1 MSRCPVHLTASKGRF
16 RQSTR
21 QKFKSS
27 ENTQFGGCTTLS
39 QRRRLLTLAELGD
52 RIDSVRKGYGAMAH
66 VIRQPCDEGIIR
78 SKEATSACTP
88 NAAPWV
94 LAATIL
100 GSSMAFID
108 ETAVTVALPAI
119 QAALDATAV
128 DAQWVVAAYTLF
140 LASLVLVGGSLGDH
154 LGRRR
159 VFSTGIA
166 LFALA
171 SVWGGLS
178 PSGGQLIAA
187 RAVQGIGAALLV
199 PNALAIIGASFR
211 EERRGRAIGTW
222 TSLTSVTLI
231 LGPVLGGYLA
241 ENVSWRGVF
250 FINIPLAVAVLAIT
264 RSHVPESRDPEA
276 RRLDLLGAA
285 LAAVGLGSIVFG
297 LLESSKVGLGSPL
310 VLGALLIGVGVL
322 VAFLVVEGRTREPM
336 MPLNL
341 FRSRNFAGAN
351 AFTLLL
357 YFALVG
363 TMFFLPFDLIWVQ
376 GYSATA
382 AGAAIVPAILLMSL
396 LSRYTG
402 GLTDRYGPRLPL
414 VLGPAIAAVGFFL
427 FAVPGIQSG
436 SYWTSFFPAAA
447 VLGVGLSIL
456 VPAVTTVALNSVD
469 VRHTGLASAINNAF
483 SQTAGLMAVAVLGV
497 LMFAVFGA
505 NLDNRLEGLELPDE
519 ARQQLEE
526 EKVKLGAAQAPE
538 DLDTATGVTVER
550 AIDEA
555 FVSGY
560 RVVMLVAAAAALASA
575 ISAAVLIEGKK
586 PQVSARR

>member
-1 MSRCPVHLTASKGRF
+1 MAGV
-16 RQSTR
+16 
-21 QKFKSS
+21 
-27 ENTQFGGCTTLS
+27 
-39 QRRRLLTLAELGD
+39 
-52 RIDSVRKGYGAMAH
+52 VRE
-66 VIRQPCDEGIIR
+66 PCDEGVILSR
-78 SKEATSACTP
+78 KAKSPCAP

-108 ETAVTVALPAI
+108 ETALPVALPAI
-119 QAALDATAV
+119 QNALGATAV
-128 DAQWVVAAYTLF
+128 DAQWVVAAYTLL
-140 LASLVLVGGSLGDH
+140 LAALILIGGSLGDH

-159 VFSTGIA
+159 VFSIGVG

-171 SVWGGLS
+171 SAWCGLA
-178 PSGGQLIAA
+178 PSSEQLIAA
-187 RAVQGIGAALLV
+187 RVLQGVGAALLV
-199 PNALAIIGASFR
+199 PNSLAIIGASFE
-211 EERRGRAIGTW
+211 EERRGKAIGTW

-285 LAAVGLGSIVFG
+285 LAAAGLGSIVFG
-297 LLESSKVGLGSPL
+297 LLESSRVGLGNPL

-436 SYWTSFFPAAA
+436 SYWTTFFPAAV

-497 LMFAVFGA
+497 LMFAAFGA
-505 NLDNRLEGLELPDE
+505 NLDDRLQGLELPNE
-519 ARQQLEE
+519 ARQQLEA

-538 DLDTATGVTVER
+538 GLDAATGVTVEQ

>member
-1 MSRCPVHLTASKGRF
+1 MAGV
-16 RQSTR
+16 
-21 QKFKSS
+21 
-27 ENTQFGGCTTLS
+27 
-39 QRRRLLTLAELGD
+39 
-52 RIDSVRKGYGAMAH
+52 VRE
-66 VIRQPCDEGIIR
+66 PCDEGVILSR
-78 SKEATSACTP
+78 KAKSPCTP

-108 ETAVTVALPAI
+108 ETALPVALPAI
-119 QAALDATAV
+119 QNALGATVV
-128 DAQWVVAAYTLF
+128 DAQWVVAAYTLL
-140 LASLVLVGGSLGDH
+140 LAALILIGGSLGDH

-159 VFSTGIA
+159 AFSIGVG

-171 SVWGGLS
+171 SAWCGLA
-178 PSGGQLIAA
+178 PSSEQLIAA
-187 RAVQGIGAALLV
+187 RVLQGVGAALLV
-199 PNALAIIGASFR
+199 PNSLAIIGASFE
-211 EERRGRAIGTW
+211 EERRGKAIGTW

-285 LAAVGLGSIVFG
+285 LAAAGLGSIVFG

-436 SYWTSFFPAAA
+436 SYWTTFFPAAV

-497 LMFAVFGA
+497 LMFAAFGA
-505 NLDNRLEGLELPDE
+505 SLDDRLEGLELPAE

-526 EKVKLGAAQAPE
+526 EKVKLGAAEAPE

>member
-1 MSRCPVHLTASKGRF
+1 
-16 RQSTR
+16 
-21 QKFKSS
+21 
-27 ENTQFGGCTTLS
+27 
-39 QRRRLLTLAELGD
+39 
-52 RIDSVRKGYGAMAH
+52 
-66 VIRQPCDEGIIR
+66 
-78 SKEATSACTP
+78 
-88 NAAPWV
+88 
-94 LAATIL
+94 
-100 GSSMAFID
+100 
-108 ETAVTVALPAI
+108 
-119 QAALDATAV
+119 
-128 DAQWVVAAYTLF
+128 
-140 LASLVLVGGSLGDH
+140 
-154 LGRRR
+154 
-159 VFSTGIA
+159 
-166 LFALA
+166 
-171 SVWGGLS
+171 
-178 PSGGQLIAA
+178 
-187 RAVQGIGAALLV
+187 V
-199 PNALAIIGASFR
+199 PNSLAIIGASFE
-211 EERRGRAIGTW
+211 EERRGKAIGTW

-285 LAAVGLGSIVFG
+285 LAAAGLGSIVFG

-436 SYWTSFFPAAA
+436 SYWTTFFPAAV

-497 LMFAVFGA
+497 LMFAAFGA
-505 NLDNRLEGLELPDE
+505 NLDDRLEGLELPNE

-526 EKVKLGAAQAPE
+526 EKVKLGAAEAPE
-538 DLDTATGVTVER
+538 GLDAVLGATVEQ

-560 RVVMLVAAAAALASA
+560 RVVMFVAAAAALASA

>member
-1 MSRCPVHLTASKGRF
+1 
-16 RQSTR
+16 
-21 QKFKSS
+21 
-27 ENTQFGGCTTLS
+27 
-39 QRRRLLTLAELGD
+39 
-52 RIDSVRKGYGAMAH
+52 
-66 VIRQPCDEGIIR
+66 
-78 SKEATSACTP
+78 
-88 NAAPWV
+88 
-94 LAATIL
+94 
-100 GSSMAFID
+100 
-108 ETAVTVALPAI
+108 
-119 QAALDATAV
+119 
-128 DAQWVVAAYTLF
+128 
-140 LASLVLVGGSLGDH
+140 
-154 LGRRR
+154 
-159 VFSTGIA
+159 
-166 LFALA
+166 
-171 SVWGGLS
+171 
-178 PSGGQLIAA
+178 
-187 RAVQGIGAALLV
+187 
-199 PNALAIIGASFR
+199 
-211 EERRGRAIGTW
+211 
-222 TSLTSVTLI
+222 
-231 LGPVLGGYLA
+231 
-241 ENVSWRGVF
+241 
-250 FINIPLAVAVLAIT
+250 
-264 RSHVPESRDPEA
+264 VPERRDPEA

-285 LAAVGLGSIVFG
+285 LAAIGLGSIVFG
-297 LLESSKVGLGSPL
+297 LLESSRVGLGNPL
-310 VLGALLIGVGVL
+310 VLGTLLIGVGVL

-414 VLGPAIAAVGFFL
+414 VLGPAFAAVGFFL

-436 SYWTSFFPAAA
+436 SYWTSFFPAAV

-483 SQTAGLMAVAVLGV
+483 SQTAGLLAVAVLGV
-497 LMFAVFGA
+497 LMFAAFGA
-505 NLDNRLEGLELPDE
+505 NLDDRLEGLELRPE

-526 EKVKLGAAQAPE
+526 EKVKLGAAEAPE
-538 DLDTATGVTVER
+538 GLDAATGVTVER

-560 RVVMLVAAAAALASA
+560 RVVMIVAAAAALASA
-575 ISAAVLIEGKK
+575 ISAALLIEGKK
-586 PQVSARR
+586 PKVGARR